1 MSQGIPL
8 MIIPLNI
15 SRQLSK
21 KFVGIGAGFAR
32 FVPGLKYDL
41 AKTDIGLTE
50 NEYMAACLLNCFVVF
65 ILFSGILF
73 FLLAFVRVKSL
84 SGSLI
89 LSLGIGVG
97 LFFMFFA
104 LLIRYPKII
113 AKKKAEQ
120 VEKNLVFA
128 LKDMLLQV
136 KSGVSLYNSLVNI
149 SKANYG
155 LVSRNFERVAKQ
167 VNSGKPMSKAL
178 EELAVTSESSY
189 LRKTVWQLV
198 NTLRA
203 GASLKGALG
212 AIIKQLTIEQ
222 KTKIRDYAK
231 ELNMWS
237 LMYMI
242 FAVAIPS
249 LGVTMMVILS
259 SFAGTSISEGLFI
272 AFILVCIVIQFVL
285 IGLVKSRRPV
295 VHI

>member
-15 SRQLSK
+15 SRHLSK
-21 KFVGIGAGFAR
+21 KFVGIGAWFAK
-32 FVPGLKYDL
+32 FIPGLKYDL

-65 ILFSGILF
+65 ALFSGMLF
-73 FLLAFVRVKSL
+73 FLLWFVRVKTFSE
-84 SGSLI
+84 SLI
-89 LSLGIGVG
+89 LSLGIGIG
-97 LFFMFFA
+97 LFILFFV

-136 KSGVSLYNSLVNI
+136 KSGISLYNSLVNI

-155 LVSRNFERVAKQ
+155 MVSRNFERVAKQ

-203 GASLKGALG
+203 GASLKGALSV
-212 AIIKQLTIEQ
+212 IIKQLTIEQ

-272 AFILVCIVIQFVL
+272 AFILVCIFIQFVL